1 LAYLYDHELWD
12 QVDPS
17 HCWVFDKAVLA
28 RRLGHRSG
36 PAGVPVPEPGD
47 YVVRPCINLWGM
59 GRGARIQRLESETIN
74 IIPDGSFWSERFWGD
89 HVSIDYHH
97 GQQGLTVQGI
107 RRDDR
112 RLDRFQEWR
121 RIEHPFELPPVL
133 AEVAQHYADFN
144 VEIIGD
150 RVIEAH
156 FRSNPDWQGHDAHT
170 IYPRWRE
177 DPNLYPDLL
186 YVESQDEDRLGFWLS
201 DK

>member
-1 LAYLYDHELWD
+1 MPYLYDHELWD

-97 GQQGLTVQGI
+97 GQQGLTVLGL
-107 RRDDR
+107 RTDPD
-112 RLDRFQEWR
+112 RLDRFREWR
-121 RIEHPFELPPVL
+121 RIDHPFELPPVL

-144 VEIIGD
+144 VEIIGH

-156 FRSNPDWQGHDAHT
+156 FRSNPDWQDHDAHT

-177 DPNLYPDLL
+177 DPDLYPDLP